1 MTSSY
6 LKKIILKVL
15 DFLKRYLA
23 LFVAEGM
30 FFFLVKFAW
39 SLIVVIREND
49 IKEKGRLERL
59 ELV

>member
-15 DFLKRYLA
+15 DFFKGCLA

-39 SLIVVIREND
+39 PLIVVIREND